1 MLNSVV
7 VGSGPAGM
15 AAALALLDRGISVRM
30 VDVGLRLEDER
41 QQVIRRLA
49 EMPPDRWDPE
59 DAAFLRGGADVD
71 ANGIGLKRLFG
82 SVFPY
87 RGARESL
94 KLVVPEKSLT
104 PSFALGGLSNIWGAA
119 VLPYSDRDL
128 AGWPIGAGDLAP
140 HYRKLGAYMPV
151 SAAADPLTADY
162 PICVDRP
169 QPPLPSRQATR
180 VLSHL
185 ERHRDRLQRRGMRF
199 GYARIAMQTS
209 ECRKCGMCLLGC
221 PYDLIFNTRQ
231 TLDRIGSGPRFT
243 YLSGLVVRTVEE
255 RRDQVV
261 IKAEDAKTGA
271 LRELRA
277 DRCFLAAGVIATT
290 RIVLESLG
298 WVERPVSLI
307 NSQHGTLPLL
317 ALRATSGVEREPLH
331 TLCQIFLEVDD
342 QELSHYNIHC
352 QIYTYNNLYEASL
365 RKTPWGRFARL
376 PGIRGWLLGRL
387 MVALCYI
394 HSDDSGRI
402 QVRLERRGGERLG
415 ALVADIE
422 ESQRADRVMRG
433 LAWKL
438 LRHAPELG
446 FAAVAPAVH
455 IANPGWGHHTGG
467 AFPMIARPVDGQ
479 TDLAGRLLAWR
490 RIHLVDASVF
500 PTIPS
505 ATITYSVMA
514 NAHRIATAAADL

>member
-1 MLNSVV
+1 MLDSVV

-15 AAALALLDRGISVRM
+15 AAALALLERGTSVQM

-49 EMPPDRWDPE
+49 ERPPDRWDPE
-59 DAAFLRGGADVD
+59 DAAFLREGADVD
-71 ANGIGLKRLFG
+71 AKGIGLKRLFG
-82 SVFPY
+82 SLFPY
-87 RGARESL
+87 REARESL
-94 KLVVPEKSLT
+94 NLVIPEKSLT

-140 HYRKLGAYMPV
+140 HYRKLGEYMPV
-151 SAAADPLTADY
+151 AAAADPLTADY

-199 GYARIAMQTS
+199 GYGRIAMQTS

-231 TLDRIGSGPRFT
+231 TLDRIGSEPRFT

-261 IKAEDAKTGA
+261 IKAEDARTGA

-317 ALRATSGVEREPLH
+317 ALRATPGVEREELH

-342 QELSHYNIHC
+342 QELSHHNIHC
-352 QIYTYNNLYEASL
+352 QIYTYNNLYESSLQKAS
-365 RKTPWGRFARL
+365 WGRFARL

-387 MVALCYI
+387 MVALCYL

-402 QVRLERRGGERLG
+402 QVRLERPGGERLG
-415 ALVADIE
+415 ALVADIKR
-422 ESQRADRVMRG
+422 SQQADRVMRG

-446 FAAVAPAVH
+446 FAAAAPAVH
-455 IANPGWGHHTGG
+455 IDNPGWGHHTGG
-467 AFPMIARPVDGQ
+467 AFPMVARPVDGQ
-479 TDLAGRLLAWR
+479 TDLAGRLSAWR